1 MNAFIFLNDQTNL
14 SKLLRI
20 SEQQYIHIILTCTC
34 NSYSLKVKFRGGGG
48 GCAPRGI
55 KKMISKFS
63 LTAQNKKFAVVFANN
78 ICMNAQVI
86 KR

>member
-20 SEQQYIHIILTCTC
+20 SEQYYIHIILTCTC

-48 GCAPRGI
+48 MCATWY
-55 KKMISKFS
+55 KENDK
-63 LTAQNKKFAVVFANN
+63 
-78 ICMNAQVI
+78 
-86 KR
+86 